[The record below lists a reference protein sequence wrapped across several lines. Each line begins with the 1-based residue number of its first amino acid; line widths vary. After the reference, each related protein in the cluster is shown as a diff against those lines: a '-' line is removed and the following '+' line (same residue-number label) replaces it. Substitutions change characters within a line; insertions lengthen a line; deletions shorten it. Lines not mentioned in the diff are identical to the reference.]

1 MAKYAIS
8 PQGVQAFQSLAES
21 LSSTMENIKTA
32 NKSLQT
38 NVESVMDS
46 TGIYGL
52 EIWGIT
58 LKIGDTLSDGEESVN
73 TLIASINKQVGEIEQ
88 LLSLGGTSSK
98 QETGPDPSREP
109 GGSVKS
115 NGGLARTNQTY
126 NRVSIDGKT
135 VNMFD
140 HPRDVA
146 TNGVIN
152 QGHNDLGI
160 GGTCGLCS
168 SGTVMNMGGNHFTE
182 TDVARYAKVKGL
194 CTETGGTSPQSRS
207 SIISGMSGIPVD
219 SVQVGSISDLVG
231 FVENGQGVIIGVE
244 ASLYKPEWYGDYDP
258 NDPKGHAMVL
268 SSVVRDPNTN
278 EILKYVVI
286 DSNGANAQKACQ
298 LVDPATLQRAFS
310 IRGAEANVTRNIL
323 F

>member
-21 LSSTMENIKTA
+21 LSSIMENIKTA

-38 NVESVMDS
+38 NIESVMDS

-52 EIWGIT
+52 EIWNVT
-58 LKIGDTLSDGEESVN
+58 LKTGDILSDGEESVN
-73 TLIASINKQVGEIEQ
+73 TLIVAINKQAGEIGQ
-88 LLSLGGTSSK
+88 LFSLGGTGSK
-98 QETGPDPSREP
+98 QGL
-109 GGSVKS
+109 GSSSAGNAGS
-115 NGGLARTNQTY
+115 NGNSSGGLSHTNQTY
-126 NRVSIDGKT
+126 NFVSIGGRT
-135 VNMFD
+135 VSMFD

-146 TNGVIN
+146 AKGILN

-168 SGTVMNMGGNHFTE
+168 SGTVMNMGGNRFNE
-182 TDVARYAKVKGL
+182 TDVARYAKDRGL
-194 CTETGGTSPQSRS
+194 CNDSGGTSPQSRS
-207 SIISGMSGIPVD
+207 SIISGMSDIPVD
-219 SVQVGSISDLVG
+219 TVQVSSINDLVG
-231 FVENGQGVIIGVE
+231 YIENGQGVIIGVE
-244 ASLYKPEWYGDYDP
+244 ASLYKPEWYGDYDS

-268 SSVVRDPNTN
+268 SSIVRDPNTN

-286 DSNGANAQKACQ
+286 DSNGTNAQEACQ
-298 LVDPATLQRAFS
+298 LVDPASLQRAFS
-310 IRGAEANVTRNIL
+310 MRGAVANVTRNIL

>member
-8 PQGVQAFQSLAES
+8 PQGVQSFQALVES
-21 LSSTMENIKTA
+21 LNSSKDNIKAA

-38 NVESVMDS
+38 NVESVMDL

-52 EIWGIT
+52 EIWNVT
-58 LKIGDTLSDGEESVN
+58 LKIGDTLSDGEESIN
-73 TLIASINKQVGEIEQ
+73 ALIGAINKQIGEIEQ
-88 LLSLGGTSSK
+88 LFGLGGATSS
-98 QETGPDPSREP
+98 QGSTNSM
-109 GGSVKS
+109 GGKTSNDGGS
-115 NGGLARTNQTY
+115 NGGLAHTNQTY
-126 NRVSIDGKT
+126 NTVSIDGKT

-140 HPRDVA
+140 HPQNVA
-146 TNGVIN
+146 SRGVIN
-152 QGHNDLGI
+152 QGHNDLRI

-182 TDVARYAKVKGL
+182 TDVVGYAKDRGL
-194 CTETGGTSPQSRS
+194 CNGSGGTSPYSRS
-207 SIISGMSGIPVD
+207 AIINGMSGIPVD
-219 SVQVGSISDLVG
+219 TVSVGSISDLVG
-231 FVENGQGVIIGVE
+231 YIENVQGVIIAVE

-258 NDPKGHAMVL
+258 NEPKGHAMVL

-286 DSNGANAQKACQ
+286 DSNGANAQEACQ
-298 LVDPATLQRAFS
+298 LVDPEALQRAFS
-310 IRGAEANVTRNIL
+310 VRGAMANVTKNIL